1 MRLRICLVP
10 ADGRDKVLLPF
21 DFRRH
26 FISLLK
32 QLYEGSEVA
41 ERFALERPGFS
52 PYAFAVGFRRIAS
65 WDSDGEMFEIVP
77 PVRMVIST
85 GIPSVLTAA
94 ANGALRLYDRPV
106 VLGLKIA
113 SLSVL
118 PLRRLQGDT
127 AVFRIAGHAVLRGKD
142 CYLDPLASTPAE
154 LEEAINTHMLKRLDF
169 LGPDYLPP
177 GRISPVS
184 VVPELSSLRKGVC
197 SHYGGMLTT
206 VQGRIALKGSP
217 ASLQFLYDFGIG
229 VRTGQG
235 FGMLDRA

>member
-10 ADGRDKVLLPF
+10 ADGRDKAVIPF

-32 QLYEGSEVA
+32 QLFEGSGVA

-52 PYAFAVGFRRIAS
+52 PYVFGVGFRRVVGWKS
-65 WDSDGEMFEIVP
+65 EEQLLEVVP
-77 PVRMVIST
+77 PVQMVIST
-85 GIPSVLTAA
+85 GIPPVLTAA
-94 ANGALRLYDRPV
+94 ANGALRLYDRPA
-106 VLGLKIA
+106 VLGLKVA
-113 SLSVL
+113 SLSVM
-118 PLRRLQGDT
+118 PLRRLREET

-142 CYLDPLASTPAE
+142 GYLDPSASSPEEIA
-154 LEEAINTHMLKRLDF
+154 EAINTHMFKRLEF
-169 LGPDYLPP
+169 LSPDYLPP

-197 SHYGGMLTT
+197 AHYGGMITA

-235 FGMLDRA
+235 FGMLERV